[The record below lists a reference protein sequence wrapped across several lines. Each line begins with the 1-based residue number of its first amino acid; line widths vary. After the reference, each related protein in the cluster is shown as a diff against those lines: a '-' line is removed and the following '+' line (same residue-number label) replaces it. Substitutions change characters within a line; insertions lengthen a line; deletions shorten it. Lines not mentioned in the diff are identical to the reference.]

1 MDNML
6 SVEGRHAMPKWLRSA
21 VFYEVYPQS
30 FKDTNGDGIGDIQGI
45 IDELEYIK
53 CLGCNAIWLNPCFDS
68 PFQDAG
74 YDVRN
79 YKKVARR
86 YGTNGDLKRCF
97 SEAHKKGM
105 RVLLDLVP
113 GHTSITHRWFRM
125 SQKDEENSFTD
136 RFIWTDSVWNK
147 SLDPQSISGI
157 SERNGSF
164 CLNFFAFQPALNYGF
179 YERTALWQ
187 KSIDDPASIAT
198 RVAIEDVMCFWL
210 AAGCDGFRVD
220 MAGSLVKN
228 DPERIGTCTVWRDIL
243 SSVRRKYP
251 EMAVVSEWS
260 DPPKAINKAGFDM
273 DFYLSERGNGY
284 VSLMRDA
291 MPFFSKEGKGDIT
304 RFLDEY
310 LPWYEET
317 KGKGYISL
325 ITGNHD
331 TMRISRTLD
340 DRQLR
345 LAYAFLFTMPG
356 VPFLYYGD
364 EIGMRYLPLK
374 SKEGGYQRT
383 GSRTPMQWG
392 GGKNLGF
399 SDASPES
406 LYLPVDGEPDAPT
419 VQKEDRDPAS
429 LLSFVRSVLTL
440 RREHQ
445 ELGSDPNFGVVY
457 AEKGTCPFV
466 YRRGSFLVTV
476 NPSSSSVRLSLSESG
491 RRIFGVGSSSLENGV
506 LSMEGQSF
514 GVFSTR

>member
-1 MDNML
+1 
-6 SVEGRHAMPKWLRSA
+6 
-21 VFYEVYPQS
+21 
-30 FKDTNGDGIGDIQGI
+30 
-45 IDELEYIK
+45 
-53 CLGCNAIWLNPCFDS
+53 
-68 PFQDAG
+68 
-74 YDVRN
+74 
-79 YKKVARR
+79 
-86 YGTNGDLKRCF
+86 
-97 SEAHKKGM
+97 
-105 RVLLDLVP
+105 
-113 GHTSITHRWFRM
+113 
-125 SQKDEENSFTD
+125 
-136 RFIWTDSVWNK
+136 
-147 SLDPQSISGI
+147 
-157 SERNGSF
+157 
-164 CLNFFAFQPALNYGF
+164 
-179 YERTALWQ
+179 
-187 KSIDDPASIAT
+187 
-198 RVAIEDVMCFWL
+198 
-210 AAGCDGFRVD
+210 
-220 MAGSLVKN
+220 MA
-228 DPERIGTCTVWRDIL
+228 DIL

-399 SDASPES
+399 SDAS
-406 LYLPVDGEPDAPT
+406 
-419 VQKEDRDPAS
+419 
-429 LLSFVRSVLTL
+429 
-440 RREHQ
+440 
-445 ELGSDPNFGVVY
+445 
-457 AEKGTCPFV
+457 
-466 YRRGSFLVTV
+466 
-476 NPSSSSVRLSLSESG
+476 
-491 RRIFGVGSSSLENGV
+491 
-506 LSMEGQSF
+506 
-514 GVFSTR
+514 